1 MATVATGM
9 PPGICTVERRASS
22 PSSALAFTGMPI
34 TGSTVRAA
42 SAPARCAA
50 LPAAAMITPKPFSR
64 AEAAKAPAASGV
76 RWAEYTCAS

>member
-9 PPGICTVERRASS
+9 PPGICTVESRASS